1 MTDAAPGQ
9 IRIASR
15 QGKLILLGTILGTA
29 VVFIDSTVVN
39 VALPAIQEDLGGGV
53 SGLQW
58 TIDAYLLSL
67 SALIL
72 VGGTFAFKQYRTARI
87 AAANKELVKA
97 CLLYTSTPT
106 ARRRCPPASRR

>member
-1 MTDAAPGQ
+1 MADAAPGQ
-9 IRIASR
+9 IRLGTAAGR
-15 QGKLILLGTILGTA
+15 WLLVGTILGTA

-58 TIDAYLLSL
+58 TIDSYLLAL

-72 VGGTFAFKQYRTARI
+72 VGGSLAD
-87 AAANKELVKA
+87 
-97 CLLYTSTPT
+97 LYG
-106 ARRRCPPASRR
+106 RRR